1 MAHRIPRREFFK
13 SSAKAGLA
21 LAGLG
26 ALPSAAA
33 LAEVAAKAAAASGDK
48 AAAAGSAAGSAAGGA
63 SASAPAIAGKSQAW
77 IVESAYPAE
86 AVKKALELAGGMSK
100 YVAKG
105 ERVVLKPNM
114 GWARTPEYAANTN
127 PDVMGELTRQCF
139 AAGAKEVLILD
150 ATCNTAQRCYA
161 MSGIAEACEAAGAK
175 VVFTRESMMQKK
187 PLNGEFLKD
196 WEIIDTFLTA
206 DKIINVPIAK
216 HHGISRVTL
225 GMKNWMG
232 AIGGNRGHLHQNIHV
247 AVVDLAAFFKP
258 ALTVVDCTRVL
269 MRGGPSSGDL
279 SAVKQVNK
287 IVISADPVAA
297 DALAAEFLDASP
309 ADLPFL
315 KNATARG
322 LGQWEKDK
330 ITVVTAKV

>member
-1 MAHRIPRREFFK
+1 MAYRIPRREFFK

-26 ALPSAAA
+26 ALPGAAA
-33 LAEVAAKAAAASGDK
+33 LAQEAAKAAEAATP
-48 AAAAGSAAGSAAGGA
+48 AAAAGTGSTVAPAAAGST
-63 SASAPAIAGKSQAW
+63 SAPAVAGKSQAW
-77 IVESAYPAE
+77 IVESEYPAE

-127 PDVMGELTRQCF
+127 PDVMAELTRQCF

-161 MSGIAEACEAAGAK
+161 MSGIAEACEAEGAK
-175 VVFTRESMMQKK
+175 IIFTRESMMQKK

-196 WEIIDTFLTA
+196 WEIIDTFLNA

-279 SAVKQVNK
+279 SAVKQLNK

-297 DALAAEFLDASP
+297 DALAVEFLDVKA
-309 ADLPFL
+309 ADIPYL

-330 ITVVTAKV
+330 IAVVTAKV